1 MSKHNQ
7 EDSVSPTEETT
18 PAASSKRPSTSRRW
32 RRWLAGPT
40 AIVAMLAAGL
50 VVMPAVEAGAATA
63 LVTVT
68 QGATGT
74 TPTAGHPV
82 AKATAKIGVLA
93 SAVDPVNGN
102 VAELNDLD
110 QIFVVVNAAN
120 EPATDFGLGTTGTLV
135 QGDVYLVAGNGFTGW
150 QNPIVDGGNATASL
164 IGRPTRLAFDAN
176 GNLLF
181 AGKTGTK
188 AFLMAVPA
196 ATGSYYGFSS
206 MTAGALYYLAGY
218 NTATTPVPSPGITLP
233 SPYTITG
240 IVASSGLVSGGV
252 QNVSIATNAAT
263 STGVSYLNFTSGSLS
278 LFGTTEAAGSVT
290 EIAGGGTAACASGA
304 QSLAATGASGFI
316 VSPSSLYA
324 DTSGN
329 VYVANAGT
337 CAWVLP
343 ATGGTLTVDGMSTT
357 VTAGTAYKV
366 AGDGTS
372 PYTTAPTSG
381 SPANDTAGAD
391 FLGIAQDRVGN
402 LVFGMGTGGTSFAG
416 VYVIANASGTYY
428 GQTMTAGHL
437 YAIAGGTPTVLQS
450 LTTPVVGGTDGGG
463 NIYLADKTSHKLY
476 ELTGGPAGPPSVT
489 SVTPTSGPQD
499 GGNTVTVRGAGLATA
514 TKVTFGTTAV
524 TTFTSD
530 TATAVTFPA
539 PAGTGTVTVTVTTS
553 EGSATKTGA
562 YTYVPAPMI
571 ATVTPASGPQAGS
584 NTVTVNGT
592 NLENASKVTFGT
604 NGVTSFTSDTA
615 TAITLT
621 VPAASAAGSVS
632 VKVTTPGGL
641 TTKANAYTYV
651 ATPTVS
657 SVTPASGPAAGTNMV
672 KVKGTNL
679 ENASKVTFGTTS
691 VTSFTSDTTTAITLA
706 APAGT
711 GTVTVKVTTVGGTG
725 TKANAYKYIP
735 GPTIMTVTPPSGPL
749 AGGNTVTVNGTNL
762 TNASKVTFGGSSVT
776 TFTSDTATAIKLV
789 VPSGTGGAV
798 AVKVITPGGSFTK
811 ASGYTY
817 TTLPGIATVTPT
829 SGPVGG
835 GNSVT
840 ITGTNLATATKVT
853 FGTAS
858 VISFTTDTAIAIT
871 LHAPAGTAG
880 PVTVK
885 VTTTRGS
892 TTKVDAYTYVPAP
905 TVSSV
910 APAKGPA
917 AGGNSVIV
925 HGAELTNVSK
935 VTFGAN
941 SVTTFTSHTATAIT
955 LNAPAGT
962 AGPAVPVKVTTPG
975 GTGTKTGAYTYVAAP
990 TVSSVAPTSG
1000 PVAGGNSVTVHGANL
1015 ATASKVTFGTA
1026 SVTSF
1031 TSDTATAITLMAPAG
1046 TTGAVTV
1053 RVTTAGGPGTKPSAY
1068 TYVGVPTITKVTP
1081 ATGSTAGGTAV
1092 TITGTNFTLVQTVK
1106 FGAATATSFTV
1117 TNVTTIKAV
1126 APSGLAGKVA
1136 VVVTT
1141 PGGMTTK
1148 ATAFTYVIPP
1158 ILSKVT
1164 PVMGSTNGGTTV
1176 TLTGTN
1182 LTGLTAVTF
1191 GGAAATTLHVT
1202 NADTVK
1208 VKDPA
1213 HLAGAVTVAV
1223 TNGGGTATLATA
1235 FTYTVTP
1242 PAQPTGTS
1250 TWKVGSSSSAGGT
1263 ATAKNGGVTATG
1275 SGAGALGV
1283 GSYPT
1288 SPTTTA
1294 PKGSTNVYYDVEL
1307 APGSNFTQVTITT
1320 CSLGGGNA
1328 LDWWNGT
1335 AWLSFS
1341 SQTLSSATG
1350 CVTAT
1355 VNGTTSPTLAELTG
1369 TPIAAVVSTTTPPVT
1384 VTDAYYEVASD
1395 GGIFAF
1401 GGAPFYGSMGGKPL
1415 NKPIVGIATT
1425 PTGGGY
1431 YEVASDGGIF
1441 AFGVAPFY
1449 GSMGG
1454 KPLNQ
1459 PVVGISVTPTG
1470 GGYYEVAS
1478 DGGIF
1483 AFGNAKFYGSMGGK
1497 PLNKPIVGIAVTPTG
1512 TGYWEVAS
1520 DGGIFAF
1527 GTAKFYGSMG
1537 GKPLNQPVVG
1547 ITPNATGTG
1556 YYEVASDGGIFAF
1569 GGAPFYGSMGGK
1581 PLNKPIVG
1589 ITTTLTG
1596 AGYYEVAS
1604 DGGIF
1609 AFGDA
1614 TFQGSMGGK
1623 PLNAPV
1629 VGIATDTAVS

>member
-1 MSKHNQ
+1 M
-7 EDSVSPTEETT
+7 
-18 PAASSKRPSTSRRW
+18 
-32 RRWLAGPT
+32 
-40 AIVAMLAAGL
+40 
-50 VVMPAVEAGAATA
+50 
-63 LVTVT
+63 
-68 QGATGT
+68 
-74 TPTAGHPV
+74 
-82 AKATAKIGVLA
+82 
-93 SAVDPVNGN
+93 
-102 VAELNDLD
+102 
-110 QIFVVVNAAN
+110 
-120 EPATDFGLGTTGTLV
+120 
-135 QGDVYLVAGNGFTGW
+135 
-150 QNPIVDGGNATASL
+150 
-164 IGRPTRLAFDAN
+164 
-176 GNLLF
+176 
-181 AGKTGTK
+181 
-188 AFLMAVPA
+188 
-196 ATGSYYGFSS
+196 
-206 MTAGALYYLAGY
+206 
-218 NTATTPVPSPGITLP
+218 
-233 SPYTITG
+233 
-240 IVASSGLVSGGV
+240 
-252 QNVSIATNAAT
+252 
-263 STGVSYLNFTSGSLS
+263 
-278 LFGTTEAAGSVT
+278 
-290 EIAGGGTAACASGA
+290 
-304 QSLAATGASGFI
+304 
-316 VSPSSLYA
+316 
-324 DTSGN
+324 
-329 VYVANAGT
+329 
-337 CAWVLP
+337 
-343 ATGGTLTVDGMSTT
+343 
-357 VTAGTAYKV
+357 KV
-366 AGDGTS
+366 
-372 PYTTAPTSG
+372 
-381 SPANDTAGAD
+381 
-391 FLGIAQDRVGN
+391 
-402 LVFGMGTGGTSFAG
+402 
-416 VYVIANASGTYY
+416 
-428 GQTMTAGHL
+428 
-437 YAIAGGTPTVLQS
+437 
-450 LTTPVVGGTDGGG
+450 
-463 NIYLADKTSHKLY
+463 K
-476 ELTGGPAGPPSVT
+476 
-489 SVTPTSGPQD
+489 
-499 GGNTVTVRGAGLATA
+499 
-514 TKVTFGTTAV
+514 
-524 TTFTSD
+524 
-530 TATAVTFPA
+530 
-539 PAGTGTVTVTVTTS
+539 
-553 EGSATKTGA
+553 
-562 YTYVPAPMI
+562 
-571 ATVTPASGPQAGS
+571 
-584 NTVTVNGT
+584 GT

-604 NGVTSFTSDTA
+604 ASVTSFTSDTT
-615 TAITLT
+615 TAITLV
-621 VPAASAAGSVS
+621 VPSGTAGSVT
-632 VKVTTPGGL
+632 VKVTTPGGSV
-641 TTKANAYTYV
+641 TKTDAYAYV
-651 ATPTVS
+651 PAPTIS
-657 SVTPASGPAAGTNMV
+657 TVTPASGPAAGTNLV

-679 ENASKVTFGTTS
+679 ENASKVTFGNAS
-691 VTSFTSDTTTAITLA
+691 VTSFTSDTATAITLA
-706 APAGT
+706 VPAGT

-762 TNASKVTFGGSSVT
+762 TNASKVTFGTNSVT
-776 TFTSDTATAIKLV
+776 SFTSDTATAIKLV
-789 VPSGTGGAV
+789 VPAGSGGAV
-798 AVKVITPGGSFTK
+798 TVRVFTPGGSFTK

-853 FGTAS
+853 FGNAS
-858 VISFTTDTAIAIT
+858 VTSFTTDTAIAIT
-871 LHAPAGTAG
+871 LHAPAGTVG

-910 APAKGPA
+910 APAKGPV
-917 AGGNSVIV
+917 AGGNSVTI

-935 VTFGAN
+935 VTFGTN
-941 SVTTFTSHTATAIT
+941 SVTAFTSHTATAIT

-962 AGPAVPVKVTTPG
+962 AGPAVTVKVTTPG

-1000 PVAGGNSVTVHGANL
+1000 PVAGDNLVTVHGANL
-1015 ATASKVTFGTA
+1015 ATASKVTFGAA

-1031 TSDTATAITLMAPAG
+1031 TSDTATAITLLAPAG
-1046 TTGAVTV
+1046 TVGSVTV
-1053 RVTTAGGPGTKPSAY
+1053 KVVTAGGTGTKPNAY

-1081 ATGSTAGGTAV
+1081 ATGSTAGGTTV
-1092 TITGTNFTLVQTVK
+1092 TITGTNFTLVQAVK
-1106 FGAATATSFTV
+1106 FGTATATSFTV
-1117 TNVTTIKAV
+1117 TSVTTVKAV

-1136 VVVTT
+1136 LVVTT

-1158 ILSKVT
+1158 TLSKVT
-1164 PVMGSTNGGTTV
+1164 PATGSTNGGTTV

-1182 LTGLTAVTF
+1182 LTGLTSVTF

-1202 NADTVK
+1202 NTDTVT

-1235 FTYTVTP
+1235 FTYTVAP

-1250 TWKVGSSSSAGGT
+1250 TWQVGTSTTANGT
-1263 ATAKNGGVTATG
+1263 ATAKNGEVTATG

-1283 GSYPT
+1283 GTYST
-1288 SPTTTA
+1288 SPTTTT

-1307 APGSNFTQVTITT
+1307 APGSNFTQVTITI

-1341 SQTLSSATG
+1341 GQTFSSATG

-1355 VNGTTSPTLAELTG
+1355 VNGTTSPTLAQLTG

-1384 VTDAYYEVASD
+1384 VTNAYYEVASD

-1441 AFGVAPFY
+1441 AFGDAAFY

-1459 PVVGISVTPTG
+1459 PVVGITVTPTG

-1483 AFGNAKFYGSMGGK
+1483 AFGDAAFYGSMGGK
-1497 PLNKPIVGIAVTPTG
+1497 PLNQPIVGIAVTPTG
-1512 TGYWEVAS
+1512 TGYYEVAS

-1537 GKPLNQPVVG
+1537 GKPLNKPVVG
-1547 ITPNATGTG
+1547 ITTTATGTG

-1569 GGAPFYGSMGGK
+1569 GTAPFYGSMGGK

-1614 TFQGSMGGK
+1614 TFQGSMGGQ

-1629 VGIATDTAVS
+1629 VGIATVTAVS